1 MLSIFIRSLLIGLF
15 LAFAGIYTATHRNN
29 YLNKNTEYQYVMTM
43 PGYMKWLAI
52 GFIIFWGVIEVLAMN
67 GGAYMDV
74 LIFFA
79 AMLLMCVV
87 ILLYSLNWSI
97 KVRGEEIYYTSFL
110 GRSKKYSF
118 KDITKVK
125 YLGNEMLV
133 FSGWKL
139 MFTIDNTVDSIL
151 FKESLRKRKLL
162 KK

>member
-52 GFIIFWGVIEVLAMN
+52 GLIVFWGVIEVLAMN

-110 GRSKKYSF
+110 GMSKKYIYFNSVLS
-118 KDITKVK
+118 TK
-125 YLGNEMLV
+125 YLFHTNHHQNMHYNRYLIFACCNKV
-133 FSGWKL
+133 
-139 MFTIDNTVDSIL
+139 
-151 FKESLRKRKLL
+151 
-162 KK
+162 